1 MRKRKFA
8 EKEVGSKP
16 VVCLFTHGGV
26 GKGGYKVVGEVKPGI
41 SD

>member
-1 MRKRKFA
+1 MRKREFA

-16 VVCLFTHGGV
+16 IVYLHLEVRAG
-26 GKGGYKVVGEVKPGI
+26 GGYKVVGEVKPGI